1 MEAIRSVYIGK
12 RTSNRNI
19 SKFRFEN
26 CDNTKISDMIQ
37 VKQKTIIES
46 NLRMATRIHRNSKM
60 YSNHSTCSSTEV
72 LKKHQNEDCTI
83 LNVTQCQ
90 RNLYDIVKKHPRK
103 KFLELQNNENVTQ
116 TISQSN
122 FQNLVD
128 SKFQDDCNILMNFE
142 KDGVCGISKPVIK
155 KSRNNTNRI
164 LQNSTNRILRKRKII
179 RSDHSIRTVRKTY
192 FKKTVRKRK
201 LKNLSHSV
209 VQTRKNDDEINRG
222 LITSRNF
229 IDCKKL
235 IIPLVRI
242 EDHALHDRLLLTKTC
257 NRIENEREYQEV
269 KRPHYH
275 LRKDTMRLRSSVSK
289 RYRRIDIKEN
299 KKLNIEN
306 ENLKK
311 FKDQKTHSSHVFE
324 KEIKNTRL
332 TEEEVNTNLKAV
344 EFASTS
350 QLIKQKLKR
359 NKTEKKSF
367 EREILNLPKINSITE
382 SMCSQVNDI
391 EHTMNMSLD
400 EANDFSISISD
411 QQNNGPLGSDD
422 ESEFIEKRI
431 NSNENYIEEIDREVN
446 SMELKGNILK
456 FFLRHKS
463 NIVKNGRKRNSKAND
478 SKTFQNNDTRKS
490 VAMCIKCKQVFN
502 LLQQFSDKINFLK
515 DEKLCIECTLCN
527 VEINLLSDFQQHV
540 MDIHFPCERNSQT
553 TKNSF
558 AVEIVNLDEQLNS
571 SCNNNNDSCSSNVSN
586 DQRIFE
592 CCCCSKVYKRMKW
605 FKKHIENVH
614 PNLDKSKW
622 NSATNTENYQGK
634 EFIESS
640 EMYRKHKTEQVVDK
654 TYTLNKNP
662 IADITNNLTEISNQ
676 QETNVIKTHNRVHEY
691 CYNTEE
697 INLQNNN
704 SSMVRVGVK
713 RKMSEMKHSN
723 ITKITRTSKLENEI
737 KNLNNE
743 EINSDFSNLENIS
756 LIATSEFTNLTNIQI
771 NKKDTRSK
779 PVHGTSPYA
788 CNICSKSYK
797 KKRAF
802 LTHMTEHKTSMNT
815 NTGESEE
822 EKMENIF
829 EDSNTI
835 KLKDDI
841 LLPNITNLNINTG
854 ANEEEKVEEI
864 VKASNIIKLKDN
876 TLLSN
881 IYARD
886 SQDYFNS
893 YNRDCNVLNSIAKVI
908 NENAEHAIEEENI
921 MLETGSVFNY
931 NYILYVNFTQKV
943 RQGIKKQ
950 KLIKFHIN
958 IAKKYKMD
966 NTGQEIIGNEIEDKF
981 ILNCAT
987 NTNFTFNRYKGDVI
1001 IHLPKKIYCNICDRK
1016 FNSERILKEH
1026 MFFLHDSVFKGREL
1040 SNLFT
1045 PYFNEYYKEEN
1056 VSIEDINLYRTKYNI
1071 SYNRLCEMVSKCD
1084 LNKKHRKW
1092 RCNPCKENFALIRN
1106 YLRHKYYCHNDK
1118 SVVHIC
1124 DNCNKVLTSV
1134 AMVNIHMCINVTS
1147 WNCNRC
1153 NLKFINSVS
1162 LTQHNINYHL
1172 ESVGPHICD
1181 LCKLSFL
1188 TRYMLDKHKR
1198 IHSITGNY
1206 GNANNSVDYLS
1217 TGTSV
1222 ERNLLCSVTD
1232 TTSTSGTVVIPKEKT
1247 SMFNEKIITFLNESI
1262 KNLNVLNEAVDSSLE
1277 TEIDFTGVSLVCN
1290 DDNMLKCK
1298 FCNVACITNVQMKFH
1313 LENLHSIKVEVC
1325 RLCNGLCTMDE
1336 LTKHLIYRHIVFDEL
1351 DLKLINGQKLEDS
1364 QNSTVGFLGLKR
1376 LISLYEYQR
1385 FDGITE
1391 NKCFN
1396 CVTCSKE
1403 FTNVELYKIHHL
1415 KCHDKICLLCNIE
1428 FKYSFQA
1435 LEHKIKIHISFEIY
1449 LWVVKKIISSILQ
1462 SNKYGNTLEDVIL
1475 QYSER
1480 KIHDNEKNFTN

>member
-1 MEAIRSVYIGK
+1 
-12 RTSNRNI
+12 
-19 SKFRFEN
+19 
-26 CDNTKISDMIQ
+26 MIQ

-46 NLRMATRIHRNSKM
+46 NLKMAARIHRNSKM
-60 YSNHSTCSSTEV
+60 YSNNVHHSTSSSTEV

-83 LNVTQCQ
+83 LNVTQFQ

-103 KFLELQNNENVTQ
+103 KFLELQNNENVTR
-116 TISQSN
+116 TISQSS

-142 KDGVCGISKPVIK
+142 KDGECGMRKPVIRK
-155 KSRNNTNRI
+155 LKNNTNRI

-179 RSDHSIRTVRKTY
+179 RTEHSIRTVRKTY

-201 LKNLSHSV
+201 LRNFSDSV
-209 VQTRKNDDEINRG
+209 VQTRKNDIKINRD
-222 LITSRNF
+222 LIISTSSIN
-229 IDCKKL
+229 CKKL
-235 IIPLVRI
+235 IIPLIRI
-242 EDHALHDRLLLTKTC
+242 EDHSLYDRLQLIKTS
-257 NRIENEREYQEV
+257 NYIENGTQNQEV
-269 KRPHYH
+269 ERPHYQ
-275 LRKDTMRLRSSVSK
+275 LRKDTTMQLRSSVSK
-289 RYRRIDIKEN
+289 QYRRINIKKN
-299 KKLNIEN
+299 KKINVEN

-311 FKDQKTHSSHVFE
+311 FKDQKTHLSHVFE
-324 KEIKNTRL
+324 KQNKNTRL
-332 TEEEVNTNLKAV
+332 PEEVNTNLKALD
-344 EFASTS
+344 FDSTN

-359 NKTEKKSF
+359 NKIEKKPF
-367 EREILNLPKINSITE
+367 KRDILNLPKINSITE

-391 EHTMNMSLD
+391 EHMMNMSLNKS
-400 EANDFSISISD
+400 NDFSISTSD
-411 QQNNGPLGSDD
+411 QQNNGTLVNH
-422 ESEFIEKRI
+422 ESEFVEEHI
-431 NSNENYIEEIDREVN
+431 NSKENYIEEIDTEDK
-446 SMELKGNILK
+446 SMELKENILK
-456 FFLRHKS
+456 FFLRYKP
-463 NIVKNGRKRNSKAND
+463 NIVNNETKKSPRIIN
-478 SKTFQNNDTRKS
+478 SKTFQNNDIRKS
-490 VAMCIKCKQVFN
+490 VAMCFKCKQVFN
-502 LLQQFSDKINFLK
+502 LLQQFSDKINFLE

-527 VEINLLSDFQQHV
+527 VQINLLSDFQQHV
-540 MDIHFPCERNSQT
+540 MNIHFPCEKNSQT
-553 TKNSF
+553 TKSSF
-558 AVEIVNLDEQLNS
+558 AVEIVNLDEKLNS
-571 SCNNNNDSCSSNVSN
+571 SCNDNNDSSSNNISN
-586 DQRIFE
+586 DHFIFE

-605 FKKHIENVH
+605 FKKHIKNVH

-622 NSATNTENYQGK
+622 NTTTDTENYEEKQ
-634 EFIESS
+634 FIETS

-654 TYTLNKNP
+654 TCALNKNP
-662 IADITNNLTEISNQ
+662 ITDITNNLTEISNQ
-676 QETNVIKTHNRVHEY
+676 QETNVIRTHNRVHEY
-691 CYNTEE
+691 CYNTKE
-697 INLQNNN
+697 INLQDNNN
-704 SSMVRVGVK
+704 SMLRVGLK
-713 RKMSEMKHSN
+713 RKMSEIKHSN
-723 ITKITRTSKLENEI
+723 ITKITRTSNLENDI
-737 KNLNNE
+737 QNLNNE

-779 PVHGTSPYA
+779 PIHGTFPYD

-797 KKRAF
+797 RKQAF
-802 LTHMTEHKTSMNT
+802 LLHMRKHGINMNT
-815 NTGESEE
+815 NTGENEE
-822 EKMENIF
+822 QNIQKILK
-829 EDSNTI
+829 DSNTI
-835 KLKDDI
+835 NLKDDI

-854 ANEEEKVEEI
+854 VNEEQKVQEI

-881 IYARD
+881 IYTKD

-893 YNRDCNVLNSIAKVI
+893 YKDCNVLNSIAKVI
-908 NENAEHAIEEENI
+908 NENAEHTIKEENI

-943 RQGIKKQ
+943 RQGIKQQ

-958 IAKKYKMD
+958 IAKKYNMD
-966 NTGQEIIGNEIEDKF
+966 NTRQQIINNEIKDKF

-987 NTNFTFNRYKGDVI
+987 NTNFTFNTYKGDVI

-1040 SNLFT
+1040 SNLFM
-1045 PYFNEYYKEEN
+1045 PYFNEYYEEEN
-1056 VSIEDINLYRTKYNI
+1056 VSIQDINLYRTKYNI

-1084 LNKKHRKW
+1084 INKKHRKW

-1147 WNCNRC
+1147 WNCKRC

-1172 ESVGPHICD
+1172 ETVGPHICD
-1181 LCKLSFL
+1181 FCKLSFL

-1198 IHSITGNY
+1198 IHSITGDY
-1206 GNANNSVDYLS
+1206 GNVNKSIASS
-1217 TGTSV
+1217 TNTSV
-1222 ERNLLCSVTD
+1222 KPNLLCSATN
-1232 TTSTSGTVVIPKEKT
+1232 TSTSGIEIPKEKIYMLNQKCI
-1247 SMFNEKIITFLNESI
+1247 SLLNESI
-1262 KNLNVLNEAVDSSLE
+1262 QNLNVLNEAVDLSLE
-1277 TEIDFTGVSLVCN
+1277 TEIDFTGVSLLCN

-1298 FCNVACITNVQMKFH
+1298 FCNVVCITNVQMKFH

-1336 LTKHLIYRHIVFDEL
+1336 LTKHLINRHIVFDDL
-1351 DLKLINGQKLEDS
+1351 DFKLINGQKLEDF
-1364 QNSTVGFLGLKR
+1364 QNNTVGFLGLKR

-1391 NKCFN
+1391 NQRFN
-1396 CVTCSKE
+1396 CVICSKE
-1403 FTNVELYKIHHL
+1403 FSNVQLYKIHHL
-1415 KCHDKICLLCNIE
+1415 EFHDTICLLCNIE

-1449 LWVVKKIISSILQ
+1449 LWVIQKIISSILQ
-1462 SNKYGNTLEDVIL
+1462 CNKYGNTLEDIIL
-1475 QYSER
+1475 QYSET
-1480 KIHDNEKNFTN
+1480 KIHDNEKNLTNAKGHVCTESSETEIF